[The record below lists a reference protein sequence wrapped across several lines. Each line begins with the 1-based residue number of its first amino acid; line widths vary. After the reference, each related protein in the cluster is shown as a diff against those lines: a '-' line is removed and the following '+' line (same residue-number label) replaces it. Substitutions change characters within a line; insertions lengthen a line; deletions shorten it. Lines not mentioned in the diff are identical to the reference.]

1 VLKKFKIIL
10 NPTAGRGKAKSYI
23 DKIEDFFKQEDVQFE
38 LSVTERPLHA
48 TEIAR
53 EAVSRF
59 NDFIV
64 VGGDGTINEVING
77 IHGNDVNLGII
88 PVGSGNDFI
97 KCVNIPRDFEESV
110 KVILSGKIR
119 KIDLGKMG
127 NRFFPNGLGIGF
139 DALAAEYANKI
150 KLFKGTLIYLISVFK
165 AYFKF
170 TPPVLTIESDNRI
183 IKKRIFFTTI
193 GNGICLG
200 SKFYLTPEAK
210 PDDGMFDICIVE
222 PVSMFKMVKLIPKVF
237 KGEHLNEKIVT
248 YFKAKHLHISS
259 DIGTPVHMDGEVIS
273 LNLKNFDVELVPN
286 TLKLYVP

>member
-1 VLKKFKIIL
+1 MKKFKIIL
-10 NPTAGRGKAKSYI
+10 NPAAGRGKAKSLMERI
-23 DKIEDFFKQEDVQFE
+23 DSFFSQADIQFD

-53 EAVSRF
+53 EAVSEF
-59 NDFIV
+59 KDFIV

-77 IHGNDVNLGII
+77 IQGSDVNLGII

-97 KCVNIPRDFEESV
+97 KCVNIPNDFEESV
-110 KVILSGKIR
+110 KVILDGKIR
-119 KIDLGKMG
+119 AIDLGKMG
-127 NRFFPNGLGIGF
+127 NRFFPNGLGVGF

-150 KLFKGTLIYLISVFK
+150 KLFKGALIYLISVFK

-170 TPPVLTIESDNRI
+170 TPPVLTIESDTRI
-183 IKKRIFFTTI
+183 IKKRIFFATI

-222 PVSMFKMVKLIPKVF
+222 PVSMFRLIKLIPKVF
-237 KGEHLNEKIVT
+237 KGEHLNENIVT
-248 YFKAKHLHISS
+248 YFKAKHLKVTS
-259 DIGTPVHMDGEVIS
+259 DIGSPVHMDGEVIS
-273 LNLKNFDVELVPN
+273 LNLKNFEVELIPN
-286 TLKLYVP
+286 TLNLYVP